1 MHRRG
6 GWLRFWRDWGAMVA
20 EQIKPLDAKTIGA
33 STYAGRKPQT
43 LIQAAKHN
51 LRAIQKELGANS
63 HIDATRI
70 CLNEIMAGPD
80 TPAGVAALALSLMA
94 AAGVEV
100 SKLRKDH
107 TQAHELLFTLSADT
121 TVNTQDYFGRCLAW
135 VGDQFGH
142 DNILSAVVHL
152 DEAAPHLHILIVP
165 VQDGRYLG
173 TSLID
178 RARLKKL
185 RALFAA
191 EVAPT
196 FGLKVME
203 PLTGARRS
211 RAIEAIYDRLKTTQ
225 NAILQ
230 NVLWDVVK
238 ADIVRNPARY
248 MARLG
253 ITHVPVNDGG
263 AEFRR
268 IALST
273 GKGGKTERRAKPYGF
288 ESGVSDDVVK
298 PYGFEADPEN
308 HRNPPCVG
316 FPSPTPPATSPQPAP
331 ATPSIDQWFDDVDQP
346 LSDTPDEHGEVAAPA
361 RTEVID
367 HLATRYYDVTATPAS
382 QHLPDGDGVTLP
394 DTQDLDQPNEI
405 ESEDDGFVEPTRVVR
420 DCDLDP
426 NQFHDGEY
434 CPRPPPAPRLKRQ
447 AADQWVSAALA
458 SRSKPTPRPCV
469 HRH

>member
-1 MHRRG
+1 MS
-6 GWLRFWRDWGAMVA
+6 
-20 EQIKPLDAKTIGA
+20 EQIKPLNAKTIGA

-43 LIQAAKHN
+43 LLQAAKHN

-80 TPAGVAALALSLMA
+80 TPVGVAALALSLMA
-94 AAGVEV
+94 AAGVDV

-107 TQAHELLFTLSADT
+107 TQAHELLFTLTADT
-121 TVNTQDYFGRCLAW
+121 TVHTRGYFGHCLTW
-135 VGDQFGH
+135 VGGQFGP

-152 DEAAPHLHILIVP
+152 DESAPHLHILLAPIEA
-165 VQDGRYLG
+165 GRYVG

-191 EVAPT
+191 EVAPA

-211 RAIEAIYDRLKTTQ
+211 RAIEVIFDRLQTTQ
-225 NAILQ
+225 DAILQ
-230 NVLWDVVK
+230 SSLWETVK
-238 ADIVRNPARY
+238 VDIVRNPARY

-253 ITHVPVNDGG
+253 ITLVPVNDGG

-288 ESGVSDDVVK
+288 ESGVSDDLPK
-298 PYGFEADPEN
+298 PYGFEHDPEK
-308 HRNPPCVG
+308 HRNPSCVG
-316 FPSPTPPATSPQPAP
+316 LPPKAPPPPVATAPPATRKTAPAP
-331 ATPSIDQWFDDVDQP
+331 
-346 LSDTPDEHGEVAAPA
+346 
-361 RTEVID
+361 
-367 HLATRYYDVTATPAS
+367 
-382 QHLPDGDGVTLP
+382 TLP
-394 DTQDLDQPNEI
+394 DVPLIDP
-405 ESEDDGFVEPTRVVR
+405 DGFIEAETRLH
-420 DCDLDP
+420 DSDLDP
-426 NQFHDGEY
+426 DRFHDGDY
-434 CPRPPPAPRLKRQ
+434 FPTPPPAPRRHRQ
-447 AADQWVSAALA
+447 ATEAALMA
-458 SRSKPTPRPCV
+458 LNNHQVRQRISFSVRR
-469 HRH
+469 RAE

>member
-1 MHRRG
+1 MCRPRNEG
-6 GWLRFWRDWGAMVA
+6 ITGTFPASVVRVSLDVACGALGAIGSFIVA

-43 LIQAAKHN
+43 LLQAAKHN
-51 LRAIQKELGANS
+51 LRAIQREMGANS

-70 CLNEIMAGPD
+70 CLNSIIAGPD
-80 TPAGVAALALSLMA
+80 TPAGVAALGLSLMV
-94 AAGVEV
+94 AAGVDV

-121 TVNTQDYFGRCLAW
+121 TVNTRDYFGRCLVW
-135 VGDQFGH
+135 VGDQFGP

-152 DEAAPHLHILIVP
+152 DESAPHLHILLAPIEA
-165 VQDGRYLG
+165 GRYVG
-173 TSLID
+173 TSLVD

-211 RAIEAIYDRLKTTQ
+211 RAIAVIYDQLQTTQ
-225 NAILQ
+225 DAILQ
-230 NVLWDVVK
+230 SVLWETVK
-238 ADIVRNPARY
+238 ADIARNPARY
-248 MARLG
+248 LARMG

-288 ESGVSDDVVK
+288 ESGVSDDVPK
-298 PYGFEADPEN
+298 PYGFETDPEK
-308 HRNPPCVG
+308 HRNPSCVG
-316 FPSPTPPATSPQPAP
+316 FPSQAPPPPPATAPPATPAPRPAPTLPSPPLIDPDGSVEAETRVRDSDLDPALYDASTGEYFQRPPAP
-331 ATPSIDQWFDDVDQP
+331 ARRQ
-346 LSDTPDEHGEVAAPA
+346 
-361 RTEVID
+361 
-367 HLATRYYDVTATPAS
+367 
-382 QHLPDGDGVTLP
+382 
-394 DTQDLDQPNEI
+394 
-405 ESEDDGFVEPTRVVR
+405 
-420 DCDLDP
+420 
-426 NQFHDGEY
+426 
-434 CPRPPPAPRLKRQ
+434 RL
-447 AADQWVSAALA
+447 AADAWVIGALERA
-458 SRSKPTPRPCV
+458 QVRQMVSFSV
-469 HRH
+469 EN